1 MSVGSH
7 FFLFYSIFWHWIV
20 KESYTRNAGESNKDY
35 EVCVCIY
42 SEEQG
47 SKSNH
52 GVTRFLSSSFPL
64 FEGKKV
70 GMILSHEYQ
79 TSGQSVS
86 KTAGEEKK
94 RRERKWKGR
103 EEESWGLR
111 HQKEVIA
118 KSTAATITERDYS
131 IEFSLLHLFQRE
143 KKGKKSDSV

>member
-20 KESYTRNAGESNKDY
+20 KESYTRNGGESNKGY

-42 SEEQG
+42 SSEQG

-52 GVTRFLSSSFPL
+52 GVTRFLSSS
-64 FEGKKV
+64 
-70 GMILSHEYQ
+70 S
-79 TSGQSVS
+79 SSSVWREKGWHDFVPRVS
-86 KTAGEEKK
+86 NEWPECEQNCRRKEKK
-94 RRERKWKGR
+94 WKRR

-111 HQKEVIA
+111 HQKEVIPE
-118 KSTAATITERDYS
+118 STAATITERDYW

-143 KKGKKSDSV
+143 KKGEKSDSV